1 MRRWL
6 SILLVFCVCWQSL
19 ANAGLGVCAAESEEV
34 AHALRHFEG
43 SAHHHDLHDLHDAGC
58 HQDDSGESTEHV
70 MCDACLHAPALL
82 TAAVLP
88 FLCVGSAPPVIAHL
102 NEPPQPFLSGPE
114 RPPQSLT

>member
-19 ANAGLGVCAAESEEV
+19 AHAGLGVWAAEGEEV
-34 AHALRHFEG
+34 VHALLHFDG
-43 SAHHHDLHDLHDAGC
+43 SAHHHNVHDDHDAGF
-58 HQDDSGESTEHV
+58 HQDDSDESTEHV
-70 MCDACLHAPALL
+70 MSDACLSAPALL

-88 FLCVGSAPPVIAHL
+88 VLRVGSAPPVIAHPT
-102 NEPPQPFLSGPE
+102 EPPQPFLSGPE